1 MVYVTIYSMRNI
13 ILSIIICLNFFFLA
27 PIVVFAQ
34 ETGNTTTTTTIE
46 EQTTTL
52 SDTLDSSQTQGVSF
66 GTILIAVIT
75 PLLLIIIAY
84 LLIKTLKL

>member
-1 MVYVTIYSMRNI
+1 MKNI
-13 ILSIIICLNFFFLA
+13 ILSVIICLNFLFLA

-34 ETGNTTTTTTIE
+34 ETGNTTTTSTTIE

-52 SDTLDSSQTQGVSF
+52 SDTLDSGQTKAISF

-75 PLLLIIIAY
+75 PLLLIIVAY
-84 LLIKTLKL
+84 LIIKTLKL